1 MWLSKTQSRTSKY
14 TRSLSYT
21 FRESQ
26 CVRKLDSKNISQL
39 IAYNSGE
46 GATQVNY
53 ILVRRSGSKLRKDIK
68 VIRNEERIPQH
79 KLSVAVFKALV
90 PAEIPCFIV
99 PKQKLWRLR
108 EL

>member
-1 MWLSKTQSRTSKY
+1 MWLSKTQSRRSKY

-26 CVRKLDSKNISQL
+26 CVRKLDSQNISQL